1 MKRFLLVLA
10 VGCIFAGCHS
20 KLDLDN
26 LDSSA
31 EVKMG
36 LTLPVGSM
44 QLTLMDMLGDIDNLY
59 VDSSNTNQN
68 GVLTMKLDTSVSRYF
83 HQIDLAQ
90 YMSDTTINLG
100 VAEKIDS
107 IIDDIPWLKA
117 AMMLT
122 GGKIIIP
129 ADTFFSFPLDF
140 PFTINLKGINDPDK
154 IQSERLDSAQI
165 EMASFASTIQGYNL
179 PIDWAWVDSIKL
191 DLGDQVNRDNKV
203 MTVYRKGDAKYAQYD
218 SYGKKIPTDIDNFT
232 LNMLDNAGNPLE
244 ECTFKIHFNITIP
257 GGSTVTLDP
266 TAAFSYK
273 LDIQFIDYKA
283 IWGMFD
289 PSSAMSE
296 NSVID
301 LSGSW
306 NKASFITKS
315 RIPFANPTIHC
326 DIETQIAGPLMIKNA
341 QVYVID
347 SLNNPTYAKFGSN
360 RREYKDIYFAPG
372 QWLDP
377 HDPSTIGQWTTD
389 MFFDFDSTSANG
401 RLNELFK
408 TIPQKLGYNFAVR
421 INANETKQMRIT
433 NNTAIRVNARC
444 RLPMIFDKG
453 VQITYP
459 DTLHDISI
467 SQYSIDSIQAESDVI
482 DTIKAAQVKLVMK
495 AESMIPLGL
504 KLVMRC
510 LDENGD
516 IVMDPKVSSEPFNLF
531 ESDTLLI
538 TPPDVAYSAQA
549 GGFVPTARVSTF
561 IASLDKED
569 LNVFTKIKKI
579 AYKAVLDDDAL
590 ADAYAKGL
598 HNVRLTK
605 DDYVTIKIGLAA
617 NVEGVLNF
625 GKNDEKK

>member
-44 QLTLMDMLGDIDNLY
+44 KMTLMDMLGDIDNLY
-59 VDSSNTNQN
+59 VDTIPGRE
-68 GVLTMKLDTSVSRYF
+68 GVLVMKLDTSVSRYF

-90 YMSDTTINLG
+90 YMSDTTINL
-100 VAEKIDS
+100 EISDKLDS
-107 IIDDIPWLKA
+107 IIDTIPFIKNLMA
-117 AMMLT
+117 LT

-129 ADTFFSFPLDF
+129 PGMKLSFPMDF

-154 IQSERLDSAQI
+154 IQSERLDSALI
-165 EMASFASTIQGYNL
+165 EMASFASTIKGHNL
-179 PIDWAWVDSIKL
+179 PIDWKWVDSIRL
-191 DLGDQVNRDNKV
+191 DLGDQVNRKNKV

-232 LNMLDNAGNPLE
+232 LNMLDNAGKPLE
-244 ECTFKIHFNITIP
+244 ECTFKIFIDITIP
-257 GGSTVTLDP
+257 GGETITIADD
-266 TAAFSYK
+266 AAFSYK

-315 RIPFANPTIHC
+315 KVPFADPSIHC
-326 DIETQIAGPLMIKNA
+326 NIETQIAGPLMIEHA

-347 SLNNPTYAKFGSN
+347 SLGNNTYAQFFNPKQN
-360 RREYKDIYFAPG
+360 YKDITFQDA
-372 QWLDP
+372 QCLDP
-377 HDPSTIGQWTTD
+377 KDNSTIGKWTTN
-389 MFFDFDSTSANG
+389 MEFDFNKEDDYG
-401 RLNELFK
+401 RLHELFK
-408 TIPQKLGYNFAVR
+408 TVPQKLGYNFAVR
-421 INANETKQMRIT
+421 INANKTKQMRIT
-433 NNTAIRVNARC
+433 NNTMIRVNAQC
-444 RLPMIFDKG
+444 RLPMIFDHG
-453 VQITYP
+453 VNITYP
-459 DTLHDISI
+459 DTMPDISI

-482 DTIKAAQVKLVMK
+482 DTISAAQVKLVMK
-495 AESMIPLGL
+495 ATSMIPLGL
-504 KLVMRC
+504 KLVLRC
-510 LDENGD
+510 LDEND
-516 IVMDPKVSSEPFNLF
+516 NLVMDPKDSTQIFNLF
-531 ESDTLLI
+531 ESDTVFI
-538 TPPDVAYSAQA
+538 TPPDYNYNAQA

-579 AYKAVLDDDAL
+579 AYKAILDDDAL
-590 ADAYAKGL
+590 ADAYAKGK
-598 HNVRLTK
+598 HDVRLTNE
-605 DDYVTIKIGLAA
+605 DYVTIKIGLAA

>member
-1 MKRFLLVLA
+1 MKRFLLVFA

-31 EVKMG
+31 EIKMG
-36 LTLPVGSM
+36 LALPVGSM
-44 QLTLMDMLGDIDNLY
+44 KMNLMDMLGDIDNLY
-59 VDSSNTNQN
+59 VDSSNTTKN

-90 YMSDTTINLG
+90 YMSDTTINL
-100 VAEKIDS
+100 EISDKLDS
-107 IIDDIPWLKA
+107 IIDTIPLIKNLMA
-117 AMMLT
+117 LT

-129 ADTFFSFPLDF
+129 DGMKLSFPMDF

-154 IQSERLDSAQI
+154 VQSERLDSALI

-203 MTVYRKGDAKYAQYD
+203 MTVYRKGDAKYTQYD

-232 LNMLDNAGNPLE
+232 LNMLDNAGKPLE
-244 ECTFKIHFNITIP
+244 ECTFKIFIDITIP
-257 GGSTVTLDP
+257 GGETITIADD
-266 TAAFSYK
+266 AAFSYR

-289 PSSAMSE
+289 PSEGMSE

-301 LSGSW
+301 LSSSW

-315 RIPFANPTIHC
+315 KIPFADPSIHC

-347 SLNNPTYAKFGSN
+347 SLNDTTYAHFGSN

-377 HDPSTIGQWTTD
+377 HDPSTIGQWTND
-389 MFFDFDSTSANG
+389 MSFDFDSTSVNG
-401 RLNELFK
+401 RINELFK

-433 NNTAIRVNARC
+433 NNTMIRVNAKC

-459 DTLHDISI
+459 DTIHEVSI
-467 SQYSIDSIQAESDVI
+467 SQYSIDSIQAESETI
-482 DTIKAAQVKLVMK
+482 DTIRAAQAKLVMK

-504 KLVMRC
+504 KLVLRC

-516 IVMDPKVSSEPFNLF
+516 IVMDPKDSTQIFNLF
-531 ESDTLLI
+531 ESDTILI

-549 GGFVPTARVSTF
+549 GGFIPTARTSTF

-579 AYKAVLDDDAL
+579 AYTAVLDDDAL
-590 ADAYAKGL
+590 KEAYAKGL
-598 HNVRLTK
+598 HNVRLTQ
-605 DDYVTIKIGLAA
+605 DDYVIIRIGLAA
-617 NVEGVLNF
+617 NVEAVLNF
-625 GKNDEKK
+625 NSKDNKK

>member
-44 QLTLMDMLGDIDNLY
+44 QLNLMDLLGDVDNLY
-59 VDSSNTNQN
+59 IDSSNTTKN

-90 YMSDTTINLG
+90 YMSDTTINLN
-100 VAEKIDS
+100 VADKILDNDELKTLLSLMGGS
-107 IIDDIPWLKA
+107 ITTPKEFKFHW
-117 AMMLT
+117 
-122 GGKIIIP
+122 
-129 ADTFFSFPLDF
+129 DF

-154 IQSERLDSAQI
+154 VQSERLDSALI
-165 EMASFASTIQGYNL
+165 EMASFASTIQGIDL
-179 PIDWAWVDSIKL
+179 PVEWGWVDSIRL
-191 DLGDQVNRDNKV
+191 NLGDQVNRENKV
-203 MTVYRKGDAKYAQYD
+203 MTVYRKGDAKYSQYN

-232 LNMLDNAGNPLE
+232 LNMLDSVTGKPLE
-244 ECTFKIHFNITIP
+244 ECTFTIYIDITIP
-257 GGSTVTLDP
+257 AGKPITLLP

-296 NSVID
+296 SSVID

-306 NKASFITKS
+306 NKASFLTKS
-315 RIPFANPTIHC
+315 KIPFADPRIDC
-326 DIETQIAGPLMIKNA
+326 DIVTQIAGPLMIKKA
-341 QVYVID
+341 QVYVISD
-347 SLNNPTYAKFGSN
+347 DYPNGKYAKWGDNNF
-360 RREYKDIYFAPG
+360 KDITFASG
-372 QWLDP
+372 EWIDP
-377 HDPSTIGQWTTD
+377 TDNSTIGQWTEK
-389 MFFDFDSTSANG
+389 MKFWFDNSDEHGHLDS
-401 RLNELFK
+401 LF
-408 TIPQKLGYNFAVR
+408 TVIPKKLGYNFAVDFDKNSD
-421 INANETKQMRIT
+421 INQMRIT
-433 NNTAIRVNARC
+433 NNTSIRVNAKC
-444 RLPMIFDKG
+444 TLPMIFNQG

-459 DTLHDISI
+459 DTMPDVSI

-482 DTIKAAQVKLVMK
+482 DTISAAQVKLVMK
-495 AESMIPLGL
+495 ATSMIPLGL

-510 LDENGD
+510 LDENGNL
-516 IVMDPKVSSEPFNLF
+516 VMDPKVPSEPFNLF
-531 ESDTLLI
+531 ESDTILI
-538 TPPDVAYSAQA
+538 TPPDIVYSSQA
-549 GGFVPTARVSTF
+549 GGNLLTPRVSTF

-579 AYKAVLDDDAL
+579 AYTAILDDDAL
-590 ADAYAKGL
+590 KEAYKSGMN
-598 HNVRLTK
+598 NVRLTK